1 MKFTIK
7 TPDVSSTYSD
17 VSWKQ
22 AYNLIKEYEKYDTM
36 KDVKFYMEVW
46 EPVTPF
52 RNELVKYV
60 FRNDNWL
67 PVV

>member
-1 MKFTIK
+1 MKFIIK
-7 TPDVSSTYSD
+7 TPLTTNTTSD

-22 AYNLIKEYEKYDTM
+22 AYGIIKELDADNQY
-36 KDVKFYMEVW
+36 FMEVL
-46 EPVTPF
+46 EQVTPF

>member
-1 MKFTIK
+1 MKFIIKASNSTI
-7 TPDVSSTYSD
+7 TTSD

-22 AYNLIKEYEKYDTM
+22 AYGIIKESGSENEY
-36 KDVKFYMEVW
+36 YMEVL
-46 EPVTPF
+46 EPVNQF

>member
-1 MKFTIK
+1 MKFIIK
-7 TPDVSSTYSD
+7 TPLTTNTFSD

-22 AYNLIKEYEKYDTM
+22 AYGIIKELGNDNQY
-36 KDVKFYMEVW
+36 FMEVL
-46 EPVTPF
+46 EPVGPFF

>member
-1 MKFTIK
+1 MKFIIK
-7 TPDVSSTYSD
+7 TPLATNTFSD

-22 AYNLIKEYEKYDTM
+22 AYGIIKELGNDNQY
-36 KDVKFYMEVW
+36 FMEVL
-46 EPVTPF
+46 ELDNQY
-52 RNELVKYV
+52 RKELVKYV

>member
-1 MKFTIK
+1 MKFIIK
-7 TPDVSSTYSD
+7 TPLTTITTSD

-22 AYNLIKEYEKYDTM
+22 AYGIIKELDADNQY
-36 KDVKFYMEVW
+36 FMEVL
-46 EPVTPF
+46 EQVTPF

>member
-1 MKFTIK
+1 MKFIIK
-7 TPDVSSTYSD
+7 ASNSTTTTSD

-22 AYNLIKEYEKYDTM
+22 AYGIIKELGTDNQY
-36 KDVKFYMEVW
+36 FMEVL
-46 EPVTPF
+46 EPINQF

-67 PVV
+67 PLV